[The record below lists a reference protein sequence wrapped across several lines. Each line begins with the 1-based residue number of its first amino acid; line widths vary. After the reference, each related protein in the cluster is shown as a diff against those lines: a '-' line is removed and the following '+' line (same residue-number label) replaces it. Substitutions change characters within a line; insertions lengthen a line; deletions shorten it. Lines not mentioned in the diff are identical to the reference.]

1 MQFPEASE
9 NPYHAKWEGESLCDQ
24 QNTEAN
30 ELGKM

>member
-24 QNTEAN
+24 QNTEKATQ
-30 ELGKM
+30 